1 MCGGSPFFISR
12 QERYQGA
19 LETVSAIKGVPLDE
33 KYYSDNV
40 AIVPITEYT
49 TV

>member
-1 MCGGSPFFISR
+1 MAGVLFYFMAGEISR
-12 QERYQGA
+12 A
-19 LETVSAIKGVPLDE
+19 LETVRAIKGVPLDE